1 MFDYLRTDD
10 AMLDALCI
18 VAMSRSIV
26 FCIVCIDNTLAIQ
39 NSTPMISGAAIALG
53 YRELVPES
61 LAFGGLKQN
70 GRVPLP
76 LWRGQR
82 QANLLFVFD
91 LPKRALRAWVT
102 AQS

>member
-53 YRELVPES
+53 YRLRVSPRCRPPSIWYRLYSKPTADCIES
-61 LAFGGLKQN
+61 SAISH
-70 GRVPLP
+70 P
-76 LWRGQR
+76 
-82 QANLLFVFD
+82 
-91 LPKRALRAWVT
+91 
-102 AQS
+102 QSGKIS